1 MNISGIII
9 LCFLYV
15 IVLLTAIYEV
25 HTTTYKTAYKK
36 GFHDGYRFGKVDGKA
51 ESEDKE

>member
-1 MNISGIII
+1 MNISDIII
-9 LCFLYV
+9 LCFLYI

-36 GFHDGYRFGKVDGKA
+36 GFHDGYRFGKADGKV
-51 ESEDKE
+51 ESEG